1 MNAKDL
7 TFITL
12 WIIISIILYAF
23 CLDQEW
29 EIETDDFKNE
39 MDCKKV
45 QNKNV
50 KSDQKTENMP
60 ISIKLAQ

>member
-1 MNAKDL
+1 
-7 TFITL
+7 
-12 WIIISIILYAF
+12 
-23 CLDQEW
+23 
-29 EIETDDFKNE
+29 

-60 ISIKLAQ
+60 ISIKLAQWTFVEGKILQERKKHQLICRLDET